1 MQTPRCHARISEL
14 GTRVSTVAVPR
25 GSWFR
30 AELWGR
36 HRYGVTPLSPIG
48 DGTWAGLRA
57 GPTLGR
63 TTHPVSHSCEEP
75 GRAPK
80 CYYPMS
86 PLRSFGQ
93 PAGACTCP
101 ASSAVLSCGLLGQSL
116 GLLQPNWRLA
126 FQKRRS
132 YHLSPETQAEGLSFT
147 DFIFHF

>member
-1 MQTPRCHARISEL
+1 MPCPDLRTGDWRLHGSRL
-14 GTRVSTVAVPR
+14 PR

-36 HRYGVTPLSPIG
+36 HRYGVTPLPPDRSPAPG
-48 DGTWAGLRA
+48 LELRA

-93 PAGACTCP
+93 PAGALPTCLP
-101 ASSAVLSCGLLGQSL
+101 AQRCSAVGSSDRVWDSCSPGGGWLFKEGVHITSHRRHRQ
-116 GLLQPNWRLA
+116 RA
-126 FQKRRS
+126 FP
-132 YHLSPETQAEGLSFT
+132 LN
-147 DFIFHF
+147 FIFYF